1 MAGWLP
7 WWRAG
12 AGWLLVAWCLAGWRP
27 AGWRPAGGRLAG
39 WMAGSVRHCLTAVSP
54 AACGFPFGAML
65 GAHLQDDQVQGA
77 IFDIDG
83 TLLDSMSGYF
93 PSWEYACAKHG
104 LTITIEQFFG
114 YAGQPMNDI
123 ARHIYLTQ
131 KGEAAPPGFVELFME
146 DKEQGMKQIYVSVG
160 LNELRI

>member
-1 MAGWLP
+1 MAVVARRGWVVACCLVLGWLAAGWL
-7 WWRAG
+7 A
-12 AGWLLVAWCLAGWRP
+12 AGWRP
-27 AGWRPAGGRLAG
+27 AGWVDGWLSAALSDCSVSRSLRL
-39 WMAGSVRHCLTAVSP
+39 S
-54 AACGFPFGAML
+54 FFGAML